1 VSQLNTDILVK
12 IQHCFQDLQPQ
23 VKLKLL
29 LSFFHIPRRN
39 LEQWRR
45 ELENIL
51 AVAKDDSEPWVCML
65 AELMKTFPE
74 SGQLCSEVNVPDT
87 NRKIFNDLLTDLK
100 KALKKSSVLLSEGSR
115 KEHYVLPLEC
125 HYLNKN
131 AFMSVVGHQPQAIK
145 HFTLRRKPKAAA
157 LRAELLNKSSE
168 AGNKMKPNASA
179 FPTRKST
186 MPSKMGHGGPII
198 MKGGDPRDPRDPRAR
213 TAHVG
218 GFNRNARMALNP
230 NKKEGGV
237 KLLDITEQPIGMAA
251 MKKRKR
257 QQELDDAKKFAE
269 DNAKTEANK
278 ADPNSANNP
287 ANINSANNPNK
298 SKETPDYAVGLST
311 LNPPTPA
318 PNPPA
323 YAPPTPAYAP
333 PTPAMPERV
342 ANVAPP
348 SSASIIS
355 IAPPTQTST
364 VLIQPQSQQQQSLL
378 QHHHTPQ
385 SQQTSQQ
392 PQLPTTPL
400 PLTSTTPSLPTQP
413 LPQVSTQT
421 FIKTEPQTTAT
432 RLSTIPLGLNQLQPL
447 PQSTLLAQQAQQQ
460 PQAPSVAT
468 IVARLPTQP
477 QPRAQ
482 LTQATARI
490 VQLPTQPIPQNR
502 VAQMTQAVRA
512 PVSVLQPGARIIRT
526 IQTPANIGGAPR
538 QILTTYQT
546 PQPQP
551 VAAVPAPPANTVPAP
566 PAGAVGGQPGQPVG
580 QQQPQQPQQPGQ
592 VRKHLT
598 LTKEQ
603 MFEAQEMF
611 RTANKVT
618 RPEKALI
625 LGFMAGSR
633 ENPCPHLGNVVTIK
647 LSENQE
653 SVLQNDGTYLTMIVE
668 IHFQMNYSSGE
679 WKRIK
684 KYRRLED

>member
-1 VSQLNTDILVK
+1 MASGSQSDTSLWLHNKLGTSNDSWTGGSIVAQLNPDRLVN
-12 IQHCFQDLQPQ
+12 IQHVFQDLQPQ

-45 ELENIL
+45 ELEGIL
-51 AVAKDDSEPWVCML
+51 IVAKDDSEPWVCML
-65 AELMKTFPE
+65 AELMKSYPE
-74 SGQLCSEVNVPDT
+74 SGQLSNDVSLPDG
-87 NRKIFNDLLTDLK
+87 NRKIFNDLLSDLK

-157 LRAELLNKSSE
+157 LRADLLNKSSE
-168 AGNKMKPNASA
+168 AANKIRTNTTA
-179 FPTRKST
+179 FPVRKST
-186 MPSKMGHGGPII
+186 MPRKMGTEATAYKGLPRSGGL
-198 MKGGDPRDPRDPRAR
+198 GSS
-213 TAHVG
+213 
-218 GFNRNARMALNP
+218 GFTNRNARMALNP

-237 KLLDITEQPIGMAA
+237 KLLDITEQPIGQTA

-257 QQELDDAKKFAE
+257 QQELEDAKKFAE
-269 DNAKTEANK
+269 ESKAEANK
-278 ADPNSANNP
+278 PELPVNN
-287 ANINSANNPNK
+287 K
-298 SKETPDYAVGLST
+298 HTKETPDYAAGLST

-318 PNPPA
+318 PPPA

-333 PTPAMPERV
+333 PTPSMPV
-342 ANVAPP
+342 TVP
-348 SSASIIS
+348 STPTVVS
-355 IAPPTQTST
+355 IAPPAASST
-364 VLIQPQSQQQQSLL
+364 VLL
-378 QHHHTPQ
+378 
-385 SQQTSQQ
+385 QQ
-392 PQLPTTPL
+392 PQLPTAPL
-400 PLTSTTPSLPTQP
+400 PLTSTTPALPTQP
-413 LPQVSTQT
+413 LPVTAAGGQG
-421 FIKTEPQTTAT
+421 AT
-432 RLSTIPLGLNQLQPL
+432 RLTSIPLGLNQLQPL
-447 PQSTLLAQQAQQQ
+447 PQSAL
-460 PQAPSVAT
+460 PSTTQV
-468 IVARLPTQP
+468 VRLPTQP
-477 QPRAQ
+477 QPRVTLQASA
-482 LTQATARI
+482 TGQATARI

-502 VAQMTQAVRA
+502 VAQMTATGARQPP
-512 PVSVLQPGARIIRT
+512 PVSVLSNNLQPGARIIRT
-526 IQTPANIGGAPR
+526 IQTPSINAPR
-538 QILTTYQT
+538 QVIYT
-546 PQPQP
+546 PQPANP
-551 VAAVPAPPANTVPAP
+551 PAPQPQVQQTPAP
-566 PAGAVGGQPGQPVG
+566 
-580 QQQPQQPQQPGQ
+580 Q
-592 VRKHLT
+592 VRKQLT

-633 ENPCPHLGNVVTIK
+633 DNPCPHLGNVVTIK

>member
-1 VSQLNTDILVK
+1 MFI
-12 IQHCFQDLQPQ
+12 
-23 VKLKLL
+23 
-29 LSFFHIPRRN
+29 SFF
-39 LEQWRR
+39 
-45 ELENIL
+45 
-51 AVAKDDSEPWVCML
+51 
-65 AELMKTFPE
+65 
-74 SGQLCSEVNVPDT
+74 
-87 NRKIFNDLLTDLK
+87 
-100 KALKKSSVLLSEGSR
+100 
-115 KEHYVLPLEC
+115 
-125 HYLNKN
+125 
-131 AFMSVVGHQPQAIK
+131 
-145 HFTLRRKPKAAA
+145 RRKPKAAA

-168 AGNKMKPNASA
+168 VGNKMKPNASA

-186 MPSKMGHGGPII
+186 MPSKMNHGGPII
-198 MKGGDPRDPRDPRAR
+198 MKGGDPRAR

-355 IAPPTQTST
+355 IAPPTQTNT
-364 VLIQPQSQQQQSLL
+364 VLIQPQSQQQQQSLL

-385 SQQTSQQ
+385 PQSQQTSQQQ

-421 FIKTEPQTTAT
+421 FKTEPQTTAT

-460 PQAPSVAT
+460 QPQPQTAAT

-538 QILTTYQT
+538 QVIIFLCFKSIIYWHIHQIFWQFVSKIVLTSC
-546 PQPQP
+546 
-551 VAAVPAPPANTVPAP
+551 
-566 PAGAVGGQPGQPVG
+566 
-580 QQQPQQPQQPGQ
+580 
-592 VRKHLT
+592 
-598 LTKEQ
+598 
-603 MFEAQEMF
+603 
-611 RTANKVT
+611 
-618 RPEKALI
+618 EKNC
-625 LGFMAGSR
+625 FS
-633 ENPCPHLGNVVTIK
+633 
-647 LSENQE
+647 
-653 SVLQNDGTYLTMIVE
+653 D
-668 IHFQMNYSSGE
+668 
-679 WKRIK
+679 
-684 KYRRLED
+684 

>member
-1 VSQLNTDILVK
+1 MASGSQSDTSLWLHNKLGTSNDSWTGGSIVAQLNPDRLVN
-12 IQHCFQDLQPQ
+12 IQHVFQDLQPQ

-45 ELENIL
+45 ELEGIL
-51 AVAKDDSEPWVCML
+51 IVAKDDSEPWVCML
-65 AELMKTFPE
+65 AELMKSYPE
-74 SGQLCSEVNVPDT
+74 SGQLSNDVSLPDG
-87 NRKIFNDLLTDLK
+87 NRKIFNDLLSDLK

-168 AGNKMKPNASA
+168 AANKVRTNTTA
-179 FPTRKST
+179 FPVRKST
-186 MPSKMGHGGPII
+186 MPRKMSE
-198 MKGGDPRDPRDPRAR
+198 A
-213 TAHVG
+213 TAYKSLPSRSSG
-218 GFNRNARMALNP
+218 LGTSGFVNRNARMALNP

-237 KLLDITEQPIGMAA
+237 KLLDITEQPIGQAA

-257 QQELDDAKKFAE
+257 QQELEDAKKFAE
-269 DNAKTEANK
+269 ESKAEANK
-278 ADPNSANNP
+278 PELPVNN
-287 ANINSANNPNK
+287 K
-298 SKETPDYAVGLST
+298 HTKETPDYAVGLST

-318 PNPPA
+318 PPPA

-333 PTPAMPERV
+333 PTPSMPV
-342 ANVAPP
+342 TVPTAPTVV
-348 SSASIIS
+348 S
-355 IAPPTQTST
+355 IAPPAASNT
-364 VLIQPQSQQQQSLL
+364 VLL
-378 QHHHTPQ
+378 
-385 SQQTSQQ
+385 QQ
-392 PQLPTTPL
+392 PQLPTAPL
-400 PLTSTTPSLPTQP
+400 PLTSTTPALPTQP
-413 LPQVSTQT
+413 LPV
-421 FIKTEPQTTAT
+421 TAAGGQGTT
-432 RLSTIPLGLNQLQPL
+432 RLTSIPLGLNQLQPL
-447 PQSTLLAQQAQQQ
+447 PQSAL
-460 PQAPSVAT
+460 PSTTQV
-468 IVARLPTQP
+468 VRLPTQP
-477 QPRAQ
+477 QPRVTLQASA
-482 LTQATARI
+482 TGQATARI

-502 VAQMTQAVRA
+502 VAQMTATGARQPP
-512 PVSVLQPGARIIRT
+512 PVSVLSNNLQPGARIIRT
-526 IQTPANIGGAPR
+526 IQTPSINAPR
-538 QILTTYQT
+538 QVIYT
-546 PQPQP
+546 PQPANP
-551 VAAVPAPPANTVPAP
+551 PAPQPQVQQAPAP
-566 PAGAVGGQPGQPVG
+566 
-580 QQQPQQPQQPGQ
+580 Q
-592 VRKHLT
+592 VRKQLT

-633 ENPCPHLGNVVTIK
+633 DNPCPHLGNVVTIK

-684 KYRRLED
+684 KYRRLEE

>member
-1 VSQLNTDILVK
+1 
-12 IQHCFQDLQPQ
+12 
-23 VKLKLL
+23 
-29 LSFFHIPRRN
+29 
-39 LEQWRR
+39 
-45 ELENIL
+45 
-51 AVAKDDSEPWVCML
+51 
-65 AELMKTFPE
+65 
-74 SGQLCSEVNVPDT
+74 
-87 NRKIFNDLLTDLK
+87 
-100 KALKKSSVLLSEGSR
+100 
-115 KEHYVLPLEC
+115 
-125 HYLNKN
+125 
-131 AFMSVVGHQPQAIK
+131 
-145 HFTLRRKPKAAA
+145 
-157 LRAELLNKSSE
+157 
-168 AGNKMKPNASA
+168 
-179 FPTRKST
+179 
-186 MPSKMGHGGPII
+186 
-198 MKGGDPRDPRDPRAR
+198 MKGGDPRAR

-355 IAPPTQTST
+355 IAPPTQTNT

-385 SQQTSQQ
+385 PQSQQTSQQQ

-413 LPQVSTQT
+413 LPQVSTHT
-421 FIKTEPQTTAT
+421 FKQEPQTTTTT

-460 PQAPSVAT
+460 QPQPQTAAT

-538 QILTTYQT
+538 QVITFFVFQIDYILALSSNTL
-546 PQPQP
+546 
-551 VAAVPAPPANTVPAP
+551 AVFFQNC
-566 PAGAVGGQPGQPVG
+566 
-580 QQQPQQPQQPGQ
+580 
-592 VRKHLT
+592 LT
-598 LTKEQ
+598 SCEKNCFSDREKI
-603 MFEAQEMF
+603 EA
-611 RTANKVT
+611 
-618 RPEKALI
+618 
-625 LGFMAGSR
+625 
-633 ENPCPHLGNVVTIK
+633 
-647 LSENQE
+647 
-653 SVLQNDGTYLTMIVE
+653 
-668 IHFQMNYSSGE
+668 
-679 WKRIK
+679 
-684 KYRRLED
+684 